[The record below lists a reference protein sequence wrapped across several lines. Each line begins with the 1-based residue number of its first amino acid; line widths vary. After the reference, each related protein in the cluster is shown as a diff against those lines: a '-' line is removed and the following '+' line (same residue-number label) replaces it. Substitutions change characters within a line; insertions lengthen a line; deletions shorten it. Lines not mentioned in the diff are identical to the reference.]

1 MAVVELY
8 QRKERIAVSVDMLST
23 GYNCRDALNIR
34 LRPSQYY
41 AIVRKVCR
49 KQGEDS
55 MR

>member
-23 GYNCRDALNIR
+23 GYNCGDALNIR
-34 LRPSQYY
+34 LTPSQYY